1 MTEIYFVRHGQASW
15 GARNYDQLS
24 PLGWQQSRWLG
35 EHFAA
40 LGVSFDRAIVGGLTR
55 HQETLAGICEG
66 LPSRPPTTIDTGLD
80 EFGFR
85 PLMSLYLETAHAGQA
100 LAGELP
106 TDAEG
111 LFRVL
116 RQVMVAWMSGDLDAA
131 IATADAAAGAVSETW
146 VGFNARVAGAL
157 ARART
162 GPRGERVLIVSSG
175 GPKSVAMKQ
184 VLGLDDSAVVEL
196 MMQIRN
202 TSITRFV
209 CTDDRIGLAGFNG
222 LPHLERPDRLRAITL
237 V

>member
-1 MTEIYFVRHGQASW
+1 MSEIFFVRHGQASW

-40 LGVSFDRAIVGGLTR
+40 TGVTFDRVIVGSLSR
-55 HQETLAGICEG
+55 HQQTLAGISEG
-66 LPSRPPTTIDTGLD
+66 MGITLEPVIDPGFD

-85 PLMSLYLETAHAGQA
+85 PLMSLYLETAHAEQA
-100 LAGELP
+100 LTGELP
-106 TDAEG
+106 KDAEG

-116 RQVMVAWMSGDLDAA
+116 RQVMIAWMSGDLDAA
-131 IATADAAAGAVSETW
+131 IAKADVTTGVVSETW
-146 VGFNARVAGAL
+146 IGFNARVVGAL
-157 ARART
+157 ARARA
-162 GPRGERVLIVSSG
+162 GQCGERVLIVSSG

-184 VLGLDDSAVVEL
+184 VLGLDDTAVVEL
-196 MMQIRN
+196 MTQIRN

-209 CTDDRIGLAGFNG
+209 CSDDRIGLAGFNG
-222 LPHLERPDRLRAITL
+222 LAHLERPDRQQAITL